1 MSGSPWAIL
10 GLAPD
15 AGVADV
21 RRAYARLLRTH
32 RPDEDAAAFQRLHE
46 AYERALGEARWREQ
60 NPDFDEDDGRGGD
73 ASGDDVDDDGDDIDH
88 VHDGA
93 GAGDVRRADGDSTAA
108 PAFTGDPVRVVGD
121 DHDVAAGHD
130 VVAGELADILGIDRD
145 QVRVRI
151 VDADDPDFEIVDD
164 MREDGARRD
173 TARDDDTRRTDDLRA
188 DGDDDHHG
196 AGDDNDGHHHR
207 THEDPADHFHPA
219 EFFAEF
225 EARLAGDS
233 AIALAA
239 WLDAHPALWSVDRKR
254 ALRHGIAQAL
264 GEAHE
269 IHDPRAI
276 DATLAFFGMDSVSR
290 DDAWLLEHVESA
302 RRRHED
308 GDRFARRIEAM
319 RAPGGRR
326 TDRLLFDELSRP
338 FAWWRRLLVMAW
350 PGLPTGAAALA
361 GDLRSL
367 DPGSAAATLRA
378 PAVAFWQR
386 AANRAALYP
395 PRLAVAALRLLL
407 FTGIA
412 GANAIATSPETMAP
426 WAWLLT
432 MAGVGA
438 GAWAVWVLPSTGYQW
453 LRAWNARHQRWDPAT
468 LMTGTTVLVGAIA
481 MPWLPLMGGF
491 LYFGALLTWLGARG
505 NAAQGNER
513 SKWATLVT
521 FATAV
526 GTVVGT
532 IVIVGGD
539 ALPERWVWSIAGPY
553 AFGVL
558 MLHDLLLARRR
569 RILLARAHVE
579 TGWLWW
585 LAVGHGLALAGL
597 IAIGANA

>member
-10 GLAPD
+10 GLPPD

-73 ASGDDVDDDGDDIDH
+73 ATGDDGDDD
-88 VHDGA
+88 VDGMDEVRDGG
-93 GAGDVRRADGDSTAA
+93 GAGDVRHADDGPAA
-108 PAFTGDPVRVVGD
+108 EPAFTGDPVRVVGD
-121 DHDVAAGHD
+121 DHDG
-130 VVAGELADILGIDRD
+130 VAGELAGILGIARD
-145 QVRVRI
+145 QVRVQFDDRDP
-151 VDADDPDFEIVDD
+151 DADAGAGAGTGHADATDVDG
-164 MREDGARRD
+164 DGATPGTRPPHRHML
-173 TARDDDTRRTDDLRA
+173 DDDDAPIGTHPGIAADDV
-188 DGDDDHHG
+188 DV
-196 AGDDNDGHHHR
+196 
-207 THEDPADHFHPA
+207 FHPA
-219 EFFAEF
+219 NFFAEF

-233 AIALAA
+233 ATALAA

-264 GEAHE
+264 GDAPA
-269 IHDPRAI
+269 IQDPRAI
-276 DATLAFFGMDSVSR
+276 DAALAFFGMDSVSR

-319 RAPGGRR
+319 RPPGGRWN
-326 TDRLLFDELSRP
+326 DRLLLDELSQP
-338 FAWWRRLLVMAW
+338 LAWWRRLLVMAW

-361 GDLRSL
+361 KELQAL
-367 DPGSAAATLRA
+367 DPASAAGTLRA
-378 PAVAFWQR
+378 PAVTFWRR
-386 AANRAALYP
+386 AADRAALYP
-395 PRLAVAALRLLL
+395 PRLAVAALRLLV
-407 FTGIA
+407 FA
-412 GANAIATSPETMAP
+412 GVAGSYAIATSPDTMAP
-426 WAWLLT
+426 WAWPLT
-432 MAGVGA
+432 MAGIGA

-453 LRAWNARHQRWDPAT
+453 LRAWNVRHQRWDMAT
-468 LMTGTTVLVGAIA
+468 LLTGASVLVGALVV
-481 MPWLPLMGGF
+481 PWLPLMGGF

-505 NAAQGNER
+505 KAAHGNDR
-513 SKWATLVT
+513 SKWATLVA
-521 FATAV
+521 FGTAV
-526 GTVVGT
+526 GTVIGT

-569 RILLARAHVE
+569 RMLLARAHTE

-585 LAVGHGLALAGL
+585 IALAHGLALAGL